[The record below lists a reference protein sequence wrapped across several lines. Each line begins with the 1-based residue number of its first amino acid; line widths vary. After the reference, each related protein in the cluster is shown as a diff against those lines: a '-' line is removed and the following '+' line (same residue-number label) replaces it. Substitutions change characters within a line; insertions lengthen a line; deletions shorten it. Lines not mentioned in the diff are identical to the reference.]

1 MLREHSNGK
10 LPDGRASSAGEAGGA
25 AASAWDVFPGQGCAA
40 WVFSWQQGCSA
51 RSAGVRGA
59 RLCQPAACPPCTCW
73 YGLQTPWGA
82 PLQAP
87 GVALRNPG
95 YRCCPEGAIENTAAS
110 LQKAGG
116 TLQTPW
122 GAPLQTLAVALQT
135 LERHCK
141 PRGTVVNPQRGTA
154 NRGTPPQT
162 IRAALQTSEHLYR
175 HPRAALQT
183 CHMQPLGCS
192 KAAGDCSPALLSPSC
207 SSSTGT
213 WHAVTNPLS
222 PYLQEWSPMMGSSPL
237 RRGCGEAS
245 CAPGPCAA
253 TLRTWSRCCGSWLAL
268 RCTSRLLAVL
278 PAALPVWSQP
288 AFCFMLAFFLLLRNV
303 FSLPTTVWSPCS

>member
-1 MLREHSNGK
+1 MGIFLATGLQCTFCWGK
-10 LPDGRASSAGEAGGA
+10 
-25 AASAWDVFPGQGCAA
+25 
-40 WVFSWQQGCSA
+40 GCSA
-51 RSAGVRGA
+51 
-59 RLCQPAACPPCTCW
+59 LPASCLPSLHLLVWVANT
-73 YGLQTPWGA
+73 LGA
-82 PLQAP
+82 PLQVP

-154 NRGTPPQT
+154 NHGTPPQT
-162 IRAALQTSEHLYR
+162 SRAALQTSEHLYK

-183 CHMQPLGCS
+183 CHMQPLSCS
-192 KAAGDCSPALLSPSC
+192 KVAGDCSPALLSPSC

-213 WHAVTNPLS
+213 WHAVTNPS
-222 PYLQEWSPMMGSSPL
+222 PPTCRS
-237 RRGCGEAS
+237 
-245 CAPGPCAA
+245 GP
-253 TLRTWSRCCGSWLAL
+253 
-268 RCTSRLLAVL
+268 
-278 PAALPVWSQP
+278 Q
-288 AFCFMLAFFLLLRNV
+288 
-303 FSLPTTVWSPCS
+303 

>member
-1 MLREHSNGK
+1 MEEESWERTSSFLHGADLLREHSNGK

-116 TLQTPW
+116 TLQTPR

-162 IRAALQTSEHLYR
+162 IRAALQTSEHLYK

-183 CHMQPLGCS
+183 CHMQPLSCS

-213 WHAVTNPLS
+213 WHTVTNPS
-222 PYLQEWSPMMGSSPL
+222 PPTCRS
-237 RRGCGEAS
+237 
-245 CAPGPCAA
+245 GP
-253 TLRTWSRCCGSWLAL
+253 
-268 RCTSRLLAVL
+268 
-278 PAALPVWSQP
+278 Q
-288 AFCFMLAFFLLLRNV
+288 
-303 FSLPTTVWSPCS
+303 

>member
-1 MLREHSNGK
+1 MPAFFNGVFGHKPTTGDTWRRRAGREQ
-10 LPDGRASSAGEAGGA
+10 
-25 AASAWDVFPGQGCAA
+25 AASCTGQTCCVSTVMGNCPMAELQVQGRREVPQPRRGMCSQGKGCAA

-59 RLCQPAACPPCTCW
+59 RLCQSAACPPCTCW

-135 LERHCK
+135 LGHHCK

-162 IRAALQTSEHLYR
+162 IRAALQTSEHLYK
-175 HPRAALQT
+175 HPRAAFQT
-183 CHMQPLGCS
+183 CHMQPLSCS

-213 WHAVTNPLS
+213 WHAVTNPS
-222 PYLQEWSPMMGSSPL
+222 PPTCRS
-237 RRGCGEAS
+237 
-245 CAPGPCAA
+245 GP
-253 TLRTWSRCCGSWLAL
+253 
-268 RCTSRLLAVL
+268 
-278 PAALPVWSQP
+278 Q
-288 AFCFMLAFFLLLRNV
+288 
-303 FSLPTTVWSPCS
+303 